1 MKRQVNLALALGR
14 HRRRVRPLLRRNMTK
29 SPSQPISGCALTRQ
43 KLLHHLTDERE
54 MLLCDAMRII
64 GSRDRA
70 EDVVQDAAVRCLNST
85 SVSMDILNPRGFL
98 RRIVRN
104 LALDQLRRDKREQ
117 SVPLA
122 LDDDLPCDRPG
133 AEQKL
138 SDTQALQRFAEGL
151 SKLPPRDSQIFLAHR
166 LRFELQKDIALRF
179 NLSPARVN
187 GVISLAHLSLKAYMA
202 TGD

>member
-85 SVSMDILNPRGFL
+85 RHG
-98 RRIVRN
+98 
-104 LALDQLRRDKREQ
+104 
-117 SVPLA
+117 
-122 LDDDLPCDRPG
+122 
-133 AEQKL
+133 
-138 SDTQALQRFAEGL
+138 
-151 SKLPPRDSQIFLAHR
+151 
-166 LRFELQKDIALRF
+166 
-179 NLSPARVN
+179 
-187 GVISLAHLSLKAYMA
+187 SLAPHLGPTEF
-202 TGD
+202 TGLRDVHIPTCISNAPPPQDPLRSVYSSVVCC